1 MSTNIIQL
9 IPALKF
15 GGAEKMVLTL
25 SNLLTQRGYNVR
37 ILYYGEMEFETDQIQ
52 CNVKK
57 ITRENLSAEII
68 QFQADIVHAH
78 LPAACFLARKKKAKN
93 TKLVSSQHGMVFE
106 KKFLKR
112 WLAEIRYGGKDDITV
127 VVSKE
132 VAKHFKKYLPFR
144 KTLTIDNGVQLNKP
158 FLDRSKQNNR
168 PLKIICVGRLSFEKG
183 HDLLI
188 DTLSKVS
195 FPFELTFLG
204 DGDQRKN
211 LEKKVFKEI
220 KQDTQKVFFKGNKSD
235 IKHYLNTHHLFILP
249 SRSEGL
255 SLALLEALSSA
266 IPVIASNVGQNKEAV
281 SDFGHIYDTL
291 GELLQLLNEANDNY
305 SNFLIKNPEM
315 LKKHLSR
322 YSLQNMTDQYE
333 NAYKNLLNN

>member
-1 MSTNIIQL
+1 
-9 IPALKF
+9 
-15 GGAEKMVLTL
+15 
-25 SNLLTQRGYNVR
+25 
-37 ILYYGEMEFETDQIQ
+37 
-52 CNVKK
+52 
-57 ITRENLSAEII
+57 
-68 QFQADIVHAH
+68 
-78 LPAACFLARKKKAKN
+78 
-93 TKLVSSQHGMVFE
+93 
-106 KKFLKR
+106 LKR
-112 WLAEIRYGGKDDITV
+112 WLAEIRYGRKDDITV

-211 LEKKVFKEI
+211 LEKKVFKKI
-220 KQDTQKVFFKGNKSD
+220 KQNTQKVFFKGNKSD

-281 SDFGHIYDTL
+281 SNFGHIYDTL